1 MSAQLQGC
9 FTGAVPLPFV
19 SFTAA
24 AGDILAAMR
33 TPVYAQK
40 LDPGTRRLVGDRTVV
55 LENDQDWEAHL
66 VEGIWVVQRS
76 DRFYLFYSEP
86 GPKCVSEAASPSFDH
101 LVSAGEE
108 RSRHVE
114 AERLGSLEIDEQL
127 NFRCLLDREIRRI
140 GARKDPAGMDPTLI
154 APINITASV
163 ADEAARRSELAKL
176 VDRGYSV
183 ANG

>member
-1 MSAQLQGC
+1 ML
-9 FTGAVPLPFV
+9 LPV
-19 SFTAA
+19 
-24 AGDILAAMR
+24 
-33 TPVYAQK
+33 
-40 LDPGTRRLVGDRTVV
+40 
-55 LENDQDWEAHL
+55 H
-66 VEGIWVVQRS
+66 VQRES
-76 DRFYLFYSEP
+76 LSHGSFLPGRFLLWLRGLHEGGRTRSHFVCAGMRNSLSASSALKP

-154 APINITASV
+154 APVNITASV

-183 ANG
+183 ANGERGELSTPAREEQITPNHERLGS